1 MYISLAALR
10 LLWFL
15 RRFDQDKDYEFL
27 TEYNDIQCSLTCGLL
42 PLFIGTKM
50 TTIAMMMT

>member
-1 MYISLAALR
+1 MYSSLAAFR
-10 LLWFL
+10 LLWVL